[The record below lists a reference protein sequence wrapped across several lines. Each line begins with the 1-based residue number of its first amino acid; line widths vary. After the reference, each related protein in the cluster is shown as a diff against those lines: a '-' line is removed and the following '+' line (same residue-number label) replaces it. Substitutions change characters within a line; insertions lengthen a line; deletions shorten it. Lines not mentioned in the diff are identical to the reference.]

1 MKVVDMVPFKA
12 WEEIALRCDYATF
25 FHTPYWAKIMSTT
38 YPRAPIATKQFVF
51 DDGVDAIFPLIDEAV
66 KGLMSTKHKL
76 RSMTPGVYGGM
87 IAPARLKPD
96 HLAEA
101 LAYLTSLSIHSVK
114 VVGNPFC
121 AFSAPSSFRRK
132 EMFTQMIN
140 LKRGFDAIWKSFPRG
155 QKSNIRQAEKKGVQI
170 RLATSRED
178 YQAYFRIYRETLKR
192 WGKSGSKGYPL
203 KLFLNCLELGHD
215 HVKLW
220 LAEKDS
226 HPLAGILTFSW
237 NDNIIYWHGCCRED
251 SFKYYPNN
259 LLHVTVIQKAC
270 EEGYR
275 VYDLN
280 PSGGHEGVVRFKQS
294 FGAETVSFY
303 AYHWKNH

>member
-1 MKVVDMVPFKA
+1 MKVVDMVPFRA

-38 YPRAPIATKQFVF
+38 YPGAPIATKQFTF
-51 DDGVDAIFPLIDEAV
+51 DDGVDAIFPLIDEAA
-66 KGLMSTKHKL
+66 KGLVSTKHKL
-76 RSMTPGVYGGM
+76 RSMAPGVYGGM

-96 HLAEA
+96 HLEEA
-101 LAYLTSLSIHSVK
+101 LAYLASLNIHSVK
-114 VVGNPFC
+114 VVGNPFFV
-121 AFSAPSSFRRK
+121 FSAPSSFRKK
-132 EMFTQMIN
+132 EMFTQMVN
-140 LKRGFDAIWKSFPRG
+140 LERGFDTIWKGFSRG
-155 QKSNIRQAEKKGVQI
+155 QKSNIRQAEKKGVEI

-178 YQAYFRIYRETLKR
+178 YEAYFRIYRETLKR
-192 WGKSGSKGYPL
+192 WGKDRSKSYPL
-203 KLFLNCLELGHD
+203 KLFLNCFEFGHD

-226 HPLAGILTFSW
+226 HLVAGILTLVW
-237 NDNIIYWHGCCRED
+237 NDNIIYWHGSCLED
-251 SFKYYPNN
+251 YFNHYPNN
-259 LLHVTVIQKAC
+259 LLHVTVIRKAC

-280 PSGGHEGVVRFKQS
+280 PSGGHEGVVRFKKS
-294 FGAETVSFY
+294 FGAETINFY